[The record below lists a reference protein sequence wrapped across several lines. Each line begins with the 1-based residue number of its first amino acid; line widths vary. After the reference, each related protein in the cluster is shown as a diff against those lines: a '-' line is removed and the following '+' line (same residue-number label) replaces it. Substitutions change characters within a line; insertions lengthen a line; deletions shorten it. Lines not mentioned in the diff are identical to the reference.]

1 MAGETDDFACALLVC
16 CFQVATSK
24 MNLSEECDLEDYINR
39 SERVSAADIAAICAE
54 AGLHAVRANRYVR
67 WAIVRDAVRAWT
79 FFSAHLHVSVCSFAC
94 FAAQLRHHAEGL

>member
-1 MAGETDDFACALLVC
+1 
-16 CFQVATSK
+16 

-79 FFSAHLHVSVCSFAC
+79 FFPAYLHVSVCLFAC
-94 FAAQLRHHAEGL
+94 LPRSYVIMPKDFEKAYKNVTKKAETTFEFYQ